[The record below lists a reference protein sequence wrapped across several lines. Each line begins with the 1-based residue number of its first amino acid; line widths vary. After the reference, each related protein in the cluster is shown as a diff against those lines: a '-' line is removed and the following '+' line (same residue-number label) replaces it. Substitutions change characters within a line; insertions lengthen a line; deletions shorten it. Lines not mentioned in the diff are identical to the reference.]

1 LAPRA
6 YDNQARQQRQADL
19 KTRIAVAAS
28 QLHAGKGVLATSY
41 AEIAEHAGVSVPTVY
56 KHYPDLDQL
65 VRGCSGHVAR
75 GAPAIPAEAILACPA
90 LAPAI
95 EKLVEAM
102 DRRHAYFEP
111 WMVWREHSRISALA
125 EGAAAGREQLT
136 KLCGAVLTRHRVAGN
151 QRELAAQWEALLHFE
166 LWHRLVRVH
175 KLRRA
180 TVCRTLI
187 HLLLAAA
194 GQQSA
199 APAHSRPTSRRNS

>member
-1 LAPRA
+1 MAPRA
-6 YDNQARQQRQADL
+6 YDNHTRQQQQAEL

-41 AEIAEHAGVSVPTVY
+41 AEIAEHAGVSLPTVY

-75 GAPAIPAEAILACPA
+75 AAPAIPAEAILACPA
-90 LAPAI
+90 LEPAI

-111 WMVWREHSRISALA
+111 WMVWREHSRIPALA
-125 EGAAAGREQLT
+125 QAAAAGREQLT
-136 KLCGAVLTRHRVAGN
+136 NLCGAVLARHRLAGDR
-151 QRELAAQWEALLHFE
+151 REVAAQWEALLHFE
-166 LWHRLVRVH
+166 LWHRLVRLH
-175 KLRRA
+175 KLTRAAVRR
-180 TVCRTLI
+180 RLI

-194 GQQSA
+194 GQQPA
-199 APAHSRPTSRRNS
+199 APTRSRPTSRRNS